1 MTDELILEELTCLYI
16 CKNINRLMDKIFF
29 SGVGNGDGSDLSVE
43 LRADGLLIYECRVAD
58 ACNCEVT
65 LYTINCFNFD

>member
-1 MTDELILEELTCLYI
+1 
-16 CKNINRLMDKIFF
+16 MDKIFF